1 MGILAKSAMTV
12 PRRGWTAAVSQE
24 RGFTLIELMLSI
36 IILVV
41 GLLGLATAMASMTRL
56 QDLAQARAEMTLLAD
71 AKIEDLRGRA
81 ASRPPDSSLI
91 AVGGSLTTGTALHAD
106 TVSGRGGRRFAR
118 LWQVAAGAGG
128 TRDVTLRVKPLVD
141 DVRTPARM
149 DFSTQIIIVD

>member
-1 MGILAKSAMTV
+1 VGVLAKSPVA
-12 PRRGWTAAVSQE
+12 GE

-81 ASRPPDSSLI
+81 ASRPPDSTQI
-91 AVGGSLTTGTALHAD
+91 AIGGSITTATSLHTD
-106 TVSGRGGRRFAR
+106 TVTGRGGRVYAR
-118 LWQVAAGAGG
+118 LWAVAAGAGG